1 MFMGISGTLQF
12 FFSPGF
18 VGLSRRAPDYES
30 GGREFESLRARHFEM
45 ELGMPKPVVLVL
57 EARFGVTALNSPAS
71 ELPVPN

>member
-1 MFMGISGTLQF
+1 
-12 FFSPGF
+12 
-18 VGLSRRAPDYES
+18 
-30 GGREFESLRARHFEM
+30 M